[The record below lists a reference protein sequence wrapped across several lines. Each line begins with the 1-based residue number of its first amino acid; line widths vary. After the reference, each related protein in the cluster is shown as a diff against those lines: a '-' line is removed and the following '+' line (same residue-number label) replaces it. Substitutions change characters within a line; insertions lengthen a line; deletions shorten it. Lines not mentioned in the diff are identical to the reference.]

1 MIKMVKC
8 EWCGCTNQY
17 RKEYMCDTDADFA
30 DLPPSG
36 VMSKA
41 YSPSGAICIVNASG
55 EWVPFGAGGG
65 EQVHVDPETGEILD
79 SWDQIIAAV
88 NDGTYSTK
96 YAVGNYKPLDLGNEG
111 IVAMQIAAFDADALS
126 DESGNAHI
134 TWIAGTLLANRHIMN
149 DGATNENGWAVCD
162 MRDYLANDIWA
173 LIPSNVQNSI
183 VQVYKSYYDY
193 TTGSTQYCA
202 DKLWLP
208 SYREVGIGVD
218 AEEYGA
224 IYGELFTGS
233 DSLIRTLDGT
243 PQYWWLR
250 SASHKGSEYFYAISD
265 SGGYSRYYAN
275 STYFI
280 LLGFCM

>member
-17 RKEYMCDTDADFA
+17 RKEYICDTDADFA

-41 YSPSGAICIVNASG
+41 FSPSGAICIVNASG

-111 IVAMQIAAFDADALS
+111 VVNMQIAAFDADTLS
-126 DESGNAHI
+126 DGSGNAHI
-134 TWIAGTLLANRHIMN
+134 TWIAKDLLTSRYFMN
-149 DGATNENGWAVCD
+149 DSATNQDGWGACA
-162 MRDYLANDIWA
+162 MREYLANDV
-173 LIPSNVQNSI
+173 LNMFPSTVQNAVVS
-183 VQVYKSYYDY
+183 VEKTYYDY
-193 TTGSTQYCA
+193 QTTSTLTCS

-208 SYREVGIGVD
+208 SYREVGLGDNIEGYGVIYYD
-218 AEEYGA
+218 LFAGQDDLIKTFDGNAE
-224 IYGELFTGS
+224 
-233 DSLIRTLDGT
+233 
-243 PQYWWLR
+243 YWWLR
-250 SASHKGSEYFYAISD
+250 STAHKGTEYFYAISNE
-265 SGGYSRYYAN
+265 GGYSRYYAN
-275 STYFI
+275 STYYVA
-280 LLGFCM
+280 LGFCM